1 MSQANV
7 EITKRGIDAFNR
19 RDVKALA
26 DVVTPDFEWFPA
38 LPSTVE
44 GERFLGYRG
53 REGIETY
60 FGDVRS
66 TWEEL
71 RVLGEE
77 FCDLGDSVVLLG
89 RADGRGRGSRVEV
102 DMPLGVIYDFRD
114 GRISRVRTYL
124 DHGEALRAAGLA
136 E

>member
-1 MSQANV
+1 MSQGNL
-7 EITKRGIDAFNR
+7 EIAKRGIDAFNR
-19 RDVKALA
+19 RDVEALA
-26 DVVTPDFEWFPA
+26 DVVTRDFEWFPA

-44 GERFLGYRG
+44 GERFSGYRG

-60 FGDVRS
+60 FEDVRV
-66 TWEEL
+66 TWEGL
-71 RVLGEE
+71 RVLGNE
-77 FCDLGDSVVLLG
+77 FRDLGDSVVLLG
-89 RADGRGRGSRVEV
+89 RADGRGRGSGVEV